1 MIKGICH
8 VVGAGDFSPELL
20 KLGEG
25 DIVIACDGGYKKLK
39 DAGLPCNICV
49 GDFDSLGYVPD
60 HSNTIV
66 LPRVKDVTDMEEGIR
81 LGVEK
86 GFSEICIYG
95 ALGGE
100 RFSHSV
106 ANMQTISGYAQKGIR
121 CTIKDKRC
129 DITALCN
136 EKKEFD
142 AEGYSYVSAFAMSD
156 KAIVSLVGFK
166 YGEGEELELSPSFPL
181 GVSNEFKEKK
191 GSVSVKGNIIII
203 FEKN

>member
-20 KLGEG
+20 DLKEG
-25 DIVIACDGGYKKLK
+25 DLVIACDGGYKKLIN
-39 DAGLPCNICV
+39 AGLPCHICI
-49 GDFDSLGYVPD
+49 GDFDSLGYVPEHPD
-60 HSNTIV
+60 TVV
-66 LPRVKDVTDMEEGIR
+66 LPRVKDVTDMEAGIS
-81 LGVEK
+81 LGVER
-86 GFSEICIYG
+86 GFKELCIYG

-106 ANMQTISGYAQKGIR
+106 ANLQTVSGYAKKGIR
-121 CTIKDKRC
+121 CTIKDKKC
-129 DITALCN
+129 EVTALCN
-136 EKKEFD
+136 EKREFD
-142 AEGYSYVSAFAMSD
+142 GAGYSYVSVFAQE
-156 KAIVSLVGFK
+156 KATVELCGFK
-166 YGEGEELELSPSFPL
+166 YGQGQTLELSPLFPL